1 MHWLNHFLAIPQ
13 GKSNRPVRDQFK
25 EEEDTQSL
33 HDEENLLMNI
43 YITPKSET
51 IQEEEEDTEPGF
63 MFNSQKDSLHASQI
77 V

>member
-13 GKSNRPVRDQFK
+13 GRSNGPVRDQFK
-25 EEEDTQSL
+25 EEEDTRLS
-33 HDEENLLMNI
+33 HDKENLLMSI

-63 MFNSQKDSLHASQI
+63 MFNYQKDSLHASQI